1 MMLYYIMLYYIL
13 YFILLYYITLYFI
26 ILYYIFYYILY
37 QIILYI
43 ILNYIICTVC
53 GLCFF
58 KPSNSFS
65 DISSV
70 HCVVIMVTDR
80 IMEKKTFNLDRRRL
94 RPIFP

>member
-1 MMLYYIMLYYIL
+1 MANIVVFSHIYIYRHIQYY
-13 YFILLYYITLYFI
+13 I
-26 ILYYIFYYILY
+26 ILYYVILY
-37 QIILYI
+37 YVILYYIILYI

-80 IMEKKTFNLDRRRL
+80 IMEKKKTFNLDRRRL